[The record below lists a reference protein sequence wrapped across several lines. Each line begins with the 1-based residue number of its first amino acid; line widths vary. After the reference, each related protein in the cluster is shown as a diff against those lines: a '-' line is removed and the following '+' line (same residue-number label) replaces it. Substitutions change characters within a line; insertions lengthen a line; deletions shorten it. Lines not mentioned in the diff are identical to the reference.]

1 MRESEQHVQAQREL
15 MAQRNEELACLRA
28 RNIKAPAG
36 FLPNQGCVNCIIPM
50 KDGALVVPHFVQYRG
65 DGSVKMVAGR
75 EPGEPVY
82 ISEIHLAPDY
92 SWIPTD
98 PMGRWFL
105 QLLTGA
111 ATRFNT
117 LTKAA
122 HELPNWEPYMEIIR
136 YQKWEEE
143 C

>member
-1 MRESEQHVQAQREL
+1 
-15 MAQRNEELACLRA
+15 
-28 RNIKAPAG
+28 
-36 FLPNQGCVNCIIPM
+36 
-50 KDGALVVPHFVQYRG
+50 
-65 DGSVKMVAGR
+65 MVAGR

-82 ISEIHLAPDY
+82 VSEIHLTPDY